1 MQHLSVSTRIIAA
14 LLRCIMLLGAST
26 LPTAALHADN
36 AESAEDGE
44 AAEDASVFT
53 LEGEYV
59 LDIVGV
65 AQGERSGVRH
75 VDLLTLTGTLD
86 LEAAAG
92 WRGTQLV
99 GEVIAGT
106 GREPNL
112 LAGTL
117 QGIDNAEVAH
127 NRVKLY
133 QFYLAKDF
141 ADAGV
146 RLAAGF
152 IDLNAEFYS
161 NEAAGLLIAPA
172 FGIGSEL
179 AATGPNG
186 PAIFP
191 STAPTVMVHVEP
203 TATTYASL
211 ALVNAES
218 GVLGDAGGIPAMLR
232 EGALVIGEA
241 GVTSFG
247 KLALGAWTYTRRQDD
262 LRLVDAAGDPLR
274 QRAAGAYLLVEVPI
288 GTSKQASEPDTPA
301 ASLFLRAG
309 ISDGDTTPYW
319 GGWQAGVLFNGV
331 FTGRPD
337 SQFSAG
343 VNQAFLT
350 GRFRRNEA
358 DAGIARGPNETG
370 FEITYADSVAPWLT
384 LQLDSQYVRSSDHSP
399 GARDAVI
406 FALRFILTGAASR

>member
-1 MQHLSVSTRIIAA
+1 MRQNAIHRRTTAA
-14 LLRCIMLLGAST
+14 LLRGLALVAAGTMPG
-26 LPTAALHADN
+26 AALRAEDSEL
-36 AESAEDGE
+36 AESAP
-44 AAEDASVFT
+44 SFT

-65 AQGERSGVRH
+65 AQGERTGVRH
-75 VDLLTLTGTLD
+75 VDLLTITGTLD

-92 WRGTQLV
+92 WRGASLV

-106 GREPNL
+106 GREPNA

-117 QGIDNAEVAH
+117 QGIDNAEVSK

-133 QFYLAKDF
+133 QFYLSQHF
-141 ADAGV
+141 AEAPL

-161 NEAAGLLIAPA
+161 NDAAGLLIAPA

-191 STAPTVMVHVEP
+191 STALTLLIHAEP
-203 TATTYASL
+203 VPDTYASF

-218 GVLGDAGGIPAMLR
+218 GVLGDRGGIPAVLR
-232 EGALVIGEA
+232 EGALAIGEV
-241 GVTSFG
+241 GVTRLG
-247 KLALGAWTYTRRQDD
+247 KLALGAWRYTRRQDD
-262 LRLVDAAGDPLR
+262 LRLTGPAGDPLR
-274 QRAAGAYLLVEVPI
+274 QRAQGAYLLLEVPF
-288 GTSKQASEPDTPA
+288 GTHDTAAEPGTPA

-309 ISDGDTTPYW
+309 ISDGDTTPYS
-319 GGWQAGVLFNGV
+319 GGWQAGVLVNGV
-331 FTGRPD
+331 FAGRPD

-350 GRFRRNEA
+350 GKFRQNEA
-358 DAGIARGPNETG
+358 DAGIARGRTETG
-370 FEITYADSVAPWLT
+370 FEITFADRVAPWLT
-384 LQLDSQYVRSSDHSP
+384 LQLDSQYVRNSDRGP
-399 GARDAVI
+399 AARDAVI
-406 FALRFILTGAASR
+406 VGLRFILAASTAP

>member
-1 MQHLSVSTRIIAA
+1 MQHPPANARTTAA
-14 LLRCIMLLGAST
+14 LLRCILLLAAST
-26 LPTAALHADN
+26 LPAAALH
-36 AESAEDGE
+36 AEDGE
-44 AAEDASVFT
+44 AAEDAPAFT

-65 AQGERSGVRH
+65 AQGASTGVRH

-92 WRGTQLV
+92 WQGTQLV

-106 GREPNL
+106 GREPNV
-112 LAGTL
+112 LADTL

-141 ADAGV
+141 ADAPL

-161 NEAAGLLIAPA
+161 NDAAGLLIAPA

-191 STAPTVMVHVEP
+191 STALTLMVRAEP
-203 TATTYASL
+203 TNRTYASL

-218 GVLGDAGGIPAMLR
+218 GVLGDAGGIPAVLR

-241 GVTSFG
+241 GVARFG

-262 LRLVDAAGDPLR
+262 LRLLDAAGDPLR
-274 QRAAGAYLLVEVPI
+274 QRAAGAYVLVEVPI
-288 GTSKQASEPDTPA
+288 GTSAQASEPETPA

-309 ISDGDTTPYW
+309 LSDGDTTPYS
-319 GGWQAGVLFNGV
+319 GGWQAGVLVNGV
-331 FTGRPD
+331 LPGRPD
-337 SQFSAG
+337 SQLSAG
-343 VNQAFLT
+343 INQAFLT
-350 GRFRRNEA
+350 SKFRRNED
-358 DAGIARGPNETG
+358 DAGIQRGRTETG
-370 FEITYADSVAPWLT
+370 FEITYADRVAPWLT
-384 LQLDSQYVRSSDHSP
+384 LQFDSQYLRSSDHSP

-406 FALRFILTGAASR
+406 FALRFILTAGTSQ

>member
-1 MQHLSVSTRIIAA
+1 MQYPPANARTSPA
-14 LLRCIMLLGAST
+14 LRCCILLLAASI
-26 LPTAALHADN
+26 LPAAPLR
-36 AESAEDGE
+36 AEDGE
-44 AAEDASVFT
+44 DADDAPVVT

-59 LDIVGV
+59 LGIVGV
-65 AQGERSGVRH
+65 AQGERTGVRH

-92 WRGTQLV
+92 WQGTELV

-106 GREPNL
+106 GREPNM

-117 QGIDNAEVAH
+117 QGIDNAEVAK

-133 QFYLAKDF
+133 QFYLAKQF
-141 ADAGV
+141 ADAPI

-161 NEAAGLLIAPA
+161 NEAAGLLMAPA

-191 STAPTVMVHVEP
+191 STALTLMVHAEP
-203 TATTYASL
+203 SPTTYTSL

-241 GVTSFG
+241 GLTSFG

-262 LRLVDAAGDPLR
+262 LRLIDASGDPLR
-274 QRAAGAYLLVEVPI
+274 QRAAGAYMLLEVPFGI
-288 GTSKQASEPDTPA
+288 NAAAAEPDTPA

-309 ISDGDTTPYW
+309 ISDGNTTPYS
-319 GGWQAGVLFNGV
+319 GGWQAGVLVNGV
-331 FTGRPD
+331 FAGRPD
-337 SQFSAG
+337 SQLSLG

-350 GRFRRNEA
+350 DRFRLNEA
-358 DAGIARGPNETG
+358 DAGTPRGRTETG
-370 FEITYADSVAPWLT
+370 VEITFADRVAPWLT
-384 LQLDSQYVRSSDHSP
+384 LQFDSQYVSRSEQRPDT
-399 GARDAVI
+399 RDAVI
-406 FALRFILTGAASR
+406 VALRFILSAGTQR

>member
-1 MQHLSVSTRIIAA
+1 MQYPPANARTSPA
-14 LLRCIMLLGAST
+14 LRRCILLLAASI
-26 LPTAALHADN
+26 LPAAPLR
-36 AESAEDGE
+36 AEDGE
-44 AAEDASVFT
+44 DADDAPVVT

-59 LDIVGV
+59 LGIVGV
-65 AQGERSGVRH
+65 AQGERTGVRH

-92 WRGTQLV
+92 WQGTELV

-106 GREPNL
+106 GREPNM

-117 QGIDNAEVAH
+117 QGIDNAEVAK

-133 QFYLAKDF
+133 QFYLAKQF
-141 ADAGV
+141 AGAPI

-161 NEAAGLLIAPA
+161 NEAAGLLMAPA

-191 STAPTVMVHVEP
+191 STALTLMVHAEP
-203 TATTYASL
+203 SPTTYTSL

-241 GVTSFG
+241 GLTSFG

-262 LRLVDAAGDPLR
+262 LRLIDASGDPLR
-274 QRAAGAYLLVEVPI
+274 QRAAGAYMLLEVPFGI
-288 GTSKQASEPDTPA
+288 NAAAAEPDTPA

-309 ISDGDTTPYW
+309 ISDGNTTPYS
-319 GGWQAGVLFNGV
+319 GGWQAGVLVNGV
-331 FTGRPD
+331 FAGRPD
-337 SQFSAG
+337 SQLSLG

-350 GRFRRNEA
+350 DRFRLNEA
-358 DAGIARGPNETG
+358 DAGTPRGRTETG
-370 FEITYADSVAPWLT
+370 FEITFADRVAPWLT
-384 LQLDSQYVRSSDHSP
+384 LQFDSQYVSRSEQRPDT
-399 GARDAVI
+399 RDAVI
-406 FALRFILTGAASR
+406 VALRFILSAGTQR

>member
-1 MQHLSVSTRIIAA
+1 MQYPPANARTSPA
-14 LLRCIMLLGAST
+14 LRRCILLLAASI
-26 LPTAALHADN
+26 LPAAPLR
-36 AESAEDGE
+36 AEDGE
-44 AAEDASVFT
+44 DADDAPVVT

-59 LDIVGV
+59 LGIVGV
-65 AQGERSGVRH
+65 AQGERTGVRH

-92 WRGTQLV
+92 WQGTELV

-106 GREPNL
+106 GREPNM

-117 QGIDNAEVAH
+117 QGIDNAEVAK

-133 QFYLAKDF
+133 QFYLAKQF
-141 ADAGV
+141 ADAPI

-161 NEAAGLLIAPA
+161 NEAAGLLMAPA

-191 STAPTVMVHVEP
+191 STALTLMVHAEP
-203 TATTYASL
+203 SPTTYTSL

-241 GVTSFG
+241 GLTSFG

-262 LRLVDAAGDPLR
+262 LRLIDASGDPLR
-274 QRAAGAYLLVEVPI
+274 QRAAGAYMLLEVPFGI
-288 GTSKQASEPDTPA
+288 NAAAAEPDTPA

-309 ISDGDTTPYW
+309 ISDGNTTPYS
-319 GGWQAGVLFNGV
+319 GGWQAGVLVNGV
-331 FTGRPD
+331 FAGRPD
-337 SQFSAG
+337 SQLSLG

-350 GRFRRNEA
+350 DRFRLNEA
-358 DAGIARGPNETG
+358 DAGTPRGRTETG
-370 FEITYADSVAPWLT
+370 FEITFADRVAPWLT
-384 LQLDSQYVRSSDHSP
+384 LQFDSQYVSRSEQRPDT
-399 GARDAVI
+399 RDAVI
-406 FALRFILTGAASR
+406 VALRFILSAGTQR

>member
-1 MQHLSVSTRIIAA
+1 MQYPPANARTSPA
-14 LLRCIMLLGAST
+14 LRRCILLLAASI
-26 LPTAALHADN
+26 LSAAPLR
-36 AESAEDGE
+36 AEDGE
-44 AAEDASVFT
+44 DADDAPVVT

-59 LDIVGV
+59 LGIVGV

-92 WRGTQLV
+92 WQGTELV

-106 GREPNL
+106 GREPNM

-117 QGIDNAEVAH
+117 QGIDNAEVAK

-133 QFYLAKDF
+133 QFYLAKQF
-141 ADAGV
+141 ADAPI

-161 NEAAGLLIAPA
+161 NEAAGLLMAPA

-191 STAPTVMVHVEP
+191 STALTLMVHAEP
-203 TATTYASL
+203 SPTTYTSL

-241 GVTSFG
+241 GLTSFG

-262 LRLVDAAGDPLR
+262 LRLIDASGDPLR
-274 QRAAGAYLLVEVPI
+274 QRAAGAYMLLEVPFGI
-288 GTSKQASEPDTPA
+288 NAAAAEPDTPA

-309 ISDGDTTPYW
+309 ISDGNTTPYS
-319 GGWQAGVLFNGV
+319 GGWQAGVLVNGV
-331 FTGRPD
+331 FAGRPD
-337 SQFSAG
+337 SQLSLG

-350 GRFRRNEA
+350 DRFRLNEA
-358 DAGIARGPNETG
+358 DAGTPRGRTETG
-370 FEITYADSVAPWLT
+370 FEITFADRVAPWLT
-384 LQLDSQYVRSSDHSP
+384 LQFDSQYVSRSEQRPDT
-399 GARDAVI
+399 RDAVI
-406 FALRFILTGAASR
+406 VALRFILSAGTQR

>member
-1 MQHLSVSTRIIAA
+1 MRYRPANANIPAA
-14 LLRCIMLLGAST
+14 LLRCILLLAAST
-26 LPTAALHADN
+26 LAAVPSRAK
-36 AESAEDGE
+36 DGE
-44 AAEDASVFT
+44 AAEDAPLFT
-53 LEGEYV
+53 LEGEYI

-65 AQGERSGVRH
+65 AQGAGTGVRH

-92 WRGTQLV
+92 WQGTELV

-106 GREPNL
+106 GREPNV

-117 QGIDNAEVAH
+117 QGIDNAEVAK

-133 QFYLAKDF
+133 QFYLAKQL
-141 ADAGV
+141 ADAPLRV
-146 RLAAGF
+146 AAGF

-191 STAPTVMVHVEP
+191 STALTLLVRAEP
-203 TATTYASL
+203 TPTTYASL

-218 GVLGDAGGIPAMLR
+218 GVLGDPGGIPAMLR

-241 GVTSFG
+241 GLTRFG
-247 KLALGAWTYTRRQDD
+247 KLALGAWRYTRRQDD
-262 LRLVDAAGDPLR
+262 LRLLDAGGDPLR
-274 QRAAGAYLLVEVPI
+274 QRAQGAYLLLEVPI
-288 GTSKQASEPDTPA
+288 GTSKQAAEPDTPA

-309 ISDGDTTPYW
+309 VSDGDTTPYS
-319 GGWQAGVLFNGV
+319 GGWQAGVLVNGV
-331 FTGRPD
+331 FKGRPD

-343 VNQAFLT
+343 ANQAFLT
-350 GRFRRNEA
+350 EKFRRNEA
-358 DAGIARGPNETG
+358 DASILRGRTETG
-370 FEITYADSVAPWLT
+370 FEITYADRVAPWLT
-384 LQLDSQYVRSSDHSP
+384 LQFDSQYVRSSDKTP
-399 GARDAVI
+399 LARDGVI

>member
-1 MQHLSVSTRIIAA
+1 MQHPTAPAKTPLA
-14 LLRCIMLLGAST
+14 LRRCILLLAAST
-26 LPTAALHADN
+26 LPATPLH
-36 AESAEDGE
+36 AEDGE
-44 AAEDASVFT
+44 DAENAPAFT

-86 LEAAAG
+86 LSAAAG
-92 WRGTQLV
+92 WQGTELV

-106 GREPNL
+106 GREPNM

-117 QGIDNAEVAH
+117 QGIDNAEVAQ

-133 QFYLAKDF
+133 QFYLSKQF
-141 ADAGV
+141 ADAPLRV
-146 RLAAGF
+146 AAGF

-161 NEAAGLLIAPA
+161 NDAAGLLIAPA

-191 STAPTVMVHVEP
+191 STALTLMVHVEP
-203 TATTYASL
+203 TPETYASL

-218 GVLGDAGGIPAMLR
+218 GVLGDKGGIPAMLR
-232 EGALVIGEA
+232 EGALMIGEA
-241 GVTSFG
+241 GFTRFG
-247 KLALGAWTYTRRQDD
+247 KLALGAWTYTNRQDD
-262 LRLVDAAGDPLR
+262 LRLLDPAGDPLR
-274 QRAAGAYLLVEVPI
+274 QRAQGGYLLLEVPI
-288 GTSKQASEPDTPA
+288 GTATQAAEPDTPA

-309 ISDGDTTPYW
+309 ISDGDTTPYS
-319 GGWQAGVLFNGV
+319 GGWQAGVLVNAPFP
-331 FTGRPD
+331 GRPD
-337 SQFSAG
+337 GQFSAG
-343 VNQAFLT
+343 ANQAYLT
-350 GRFRRNEA
+350 DKFRRNEA
-358 DAGIARGPNETG
+358 DAGITRGRTETG
-370 FEITYADSVAPWLT
+370 FELTYADRLAPWLT
-384 LQLDSQYVRSSDHSP
+384 LQLDGQYVVSSDHTP
-399 GARDAVI
+399 GARDGVI

>member
-1 MQHLSVSTRIIAA
+1 MQHPPANARTTAA
-14 LLRCIMLLGAST
+14 LLRCILLLAASS
-26 LPTAALHADN
+26 LPAAALH
-36 AESAEDGE
+36 AEDGE
-44 AAEDASVFT
+44 ATEDAPAFT

-65 AQGERSGVRH
+65 AQGASTGVRH

-92 WRGTQLV
+92 WQGTQLV

-106 GREPNL
+106 GREPNV
-112 LAGTL
+112 LADTL

-141 ADAGV
+141 ADAPL

-161 NEAAGLLIAPA
+161 NDAAGLLIAPA

-191 STAPTVMVHVEP
+191 STALTLMVRAEP
-203 TATTYASL
+203 TNSTYASL

-218 GVLGDAGGIPAMLR
+218 GVLGDAGGIPAVLR

-241 GVTSFG
+241 GVTRFG

-262 LRLVDAAGDPLR
+262 LRLLDAAGEPLR
-274 QRAAGAYLLVEVPI
+274 QRAAGAYVLVEVPI
-288 GTSKQASEPDTPA
+288 GTSAQASEPETPA

-309 ISDGDTTPYW
+309 LSDGDTTPYS
-319 GGWQAGVLFNGV
+319 GGWQAGVLVNGV
-331 FTGRPD
+331 LPGRPD
-337 SQFSAG
+337 SQLSAG

-350 GRFRRNEA
+350 SKFRRNED
-358 DAGIARGPNETG
+358 DAGIQRGRTETG
-370 FEITYADSVAPWLT
+370 FEITYADRVAPWLT
-384 LQLDSQYVRSSDHSP
+384 LQFDSQYVRSSDHSP

-406 FALRFILTGAASR
+406 FALRFILTAGTSQ

>member
-1 MQHLSVSTRIIAA
+1 MQHAPANAKLFVALSRYA
-14 LLRCIMLLGAST
+14 LLLAACT
-26 LPTAALHADN
+26 LPMPLR
-36 AESAEDGE
+36 AEDEEGQV
-44 AAEDASVFT
+44 DAPAIT

-59 LDIVGV
+59 IDIVGV
-65 AQGERSGVRH
+65 AQGTATGVRH
-75 VDLLTLTGTLD
+75 VDLLTLTGTID
-86 LEAAAG
+86 LEEAAG
-92 WRGTQLV
+92 WHGAQLV

-117 QGIDNAEVAH
+117 QGIDNAEVSK

-133 QFYLAKDF
+133 QFYLAQEF
-141 ADAGV
+141 ADLPLRV
-146 RLAAGF
+146 SAGF

-161 NEAAGLLIAPA
+161 NDAAGLLMAPA

-191 STAPTVMVHVEP
+191 STALTLMVHAEP
-203 TATTYASL
+203 SPETYASL

-218 GVLGDAGGIPAMLR
+218 GVLGDPGGIPAVLR

-247 KLALGAWTYTRRQDD
+247 KLALGAWAYTRRQDD
-262 LRLVDAAGDPLR
+262 LRLLDASGDPLP
-274 QRAAGAYLLVEVPI
+274 QRARGAYLLLEVPF
-288 GTSKQASEPDTPA
+288 GTHAAAAEPDTPA
-301 ASLFLRAG
+301 ASMFLRAG
-309 ISDGDTTPYW
+309 ISDGNTTPYS
-319 GGWQAGVLFNGV
+319 GGWQAGVLVNGV
-331 FTGRPD
+331 FAGRPE
-337 SQFSAG
+337 SQLSLG

-350 GRFRRNEA
+350 EKFRLNEA
-358 DAGIARGPNETG
+358 DAGTPRGRIETG
-370 FEITYADSVAPWLT
+370 FEITLADRVAPWLT
-384 LQLDSQYVRSSDHSP
+384 LQLDSQFVRRSERDP

-406 FALRFILTGAASR
+406 VGLRFILAAGTSR